1 MEFLN
6 NFLPVII
13 PVFLIMCGAYFYI
26 DIMHLARDND
36 KLKAEN
42 KALKRRV
49 RELTR

>member
-6 NFLPVII
+6 IFLPVII
-13 PVFLIMCGAYFYI
+13 PVFLIMCGAYFWI
-26 DIMHLARDND
+26 DICCLARDND

-49 RELTR
+49 KELTR